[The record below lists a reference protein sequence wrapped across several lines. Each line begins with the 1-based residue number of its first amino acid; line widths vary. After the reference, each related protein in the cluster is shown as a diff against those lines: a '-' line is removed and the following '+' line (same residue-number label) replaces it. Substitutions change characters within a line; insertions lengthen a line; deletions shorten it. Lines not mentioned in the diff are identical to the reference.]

1 VEKNMS
7 IANLVPWLFG
17 AFAIYLVKQGIRVV
31 PQGYQWT
38 VERFGR
44 YTETLSPGL
53 NFIIPFVDRVS
64 NKIIVMEQVLDIP
77 PQEIISA
84 DNAMVK
90 IDAVCFYQVVNP
102 AKAAYEI
109 ADLELSI
116 RNITMT
122 NIRTVLG
129 SMELDAMLSRRDEI
143 NERLLRTVDQ
153 ATNPWGLKVTR
164 IEIKDITPPRDL
176 IDAMANQ
183 MKAEREKRAVILEA
197 EGRKQAEILSADGLK
212 QAQVLRSEGERQAA
226 FLQSEARER
235 EAEAEAKATHMVS
248 QAIAK
253 GDIQA
258 INYFIAQKYVEAHSN
273 IASAPNSKLILMP
286 LESTQI
292 VGSLAGLG
300 ELFKQAK
307 LETSTIETSTKN

>member
-1 VEKNMS
+1 MS

-258 INYFIAQKYVEAHSN
+258 INYFIAQKYVEALSN